1 MWRWRVRGRIGSQYS
16 MSLEEQLAVFLANPE
31 DVKGRKGHKTDH
43 KDSWWLAHLLR
54 HAMIRPSFIPPRAI
68 RELRDL
74 TRRRKQLLHDAT
86 SERNRIQKVLED
98 ANVKLG
104 SVLADLFGASGQLML
119 EALLDGKASPEEMA
133 QFARGRAKQK
143 IPQLV
148 TALEGHRMSDHH
160 RALIRFSLDHLIF
173 LEAQIQRIDAAVV
186 QRICLSGYQQPF
198 ELLQTIPGIQEDSA
212 ASILAE
218 TGVDMSVFPSAGH
231 LSSWVGWTMS
241 RQPTKRGKE
250 SRRPNYSRKPLVE
263 RNVDSVCLGRGLK
276 EWLLHQGEVLAAC
289 STRQKASL
297 GCNCP

>member
-1 MWRWRVRGRIGSQYS
+1 
-16 MSLEEQLAVFLANPE
+16 
-31 DVKGRKGHKTDH
+31 
-43 KDSWWLAHLLR
+43 
-54 HAMIRPSFIPPRAI
+54 
-68 RELRDL
+68 LRDL
-74 TRRRKQLLHDAT
+74 TRRRKQLLQDAT

-198 ELLQTIPGIQEDSA
+198 ELLQTIPGFRRTRLR
-212 ASILAE
+212 AS
-218 TGVDMSVFPSAGH
+218 
-231 LSSWVGWTMS
+231 W
-241 RQPTKRGKE
+241 
-250 SRRPNYSRKPLVE
+250 
-263 RNVDSVCLGRGLK
+263 
-276 EWLLHQGEVLAAC
+276 
-289 STRQKASL
+289 QKQAWI
-297 GCNCP
+297 